1 MIKTISPKDVST
13 AEFHSYLLSA
23 VAPRPIAFA
32 STIDGS
38 GNINLSPFSFFN
50 AFGANPPIL
59 IFSPARRVRD
69 NTTKHTLENIKEVG
83 EVVINIVN
91 YAMVEQTSLASTEY
105 DKGVN
110 EFVKAGFTQVPSQMV
125 RPPRVGESPV
135 AFECKVL
142 QIIETGTEG
151 GAGNLIICE
160 VVLAHIKEEI
170 LDEKGRID
178 TKKIDL
184 VGRMGGEWY
193 CRANGDALF
202 EIPKP
207 LLTKG
212 IGIDQL
218 PDFIKN
224 SSVLTGN
231 NLGRLANVERIPS
244 PEEVRAFQDE
254 EVKNIVL
261 NNSLDKKIALHL
273 KAKQFLEDGKIT
285 EAWLTLLQQQE
296 LV

>member
-1 MIKTISPKDVST
+1 MIKTISPKEVST

-32 STIDGS
+32 STIDRA

-69 NTTKHTLENIKEVG
+69 NTTKHTLENVREIS
-83 EVVINIVN
+83 EVVINVVN

-105 DKGVN
+105 EKGVN
-110 EFVKAGFTQVPSQMV
+110 EFVKAGFTQVPSTLV
-125 RPPRVGESPV
+125 KPPRVGESPV

-142 QIIETGTEG
+142 QIIETGSQG

-160 VVLAHIKEEI
+160 VVLAHIKEDI
-170 LDEKGRID
+170 LDEKGKID
-178 TKKIDL
+178 TRKIDL
-184 VGRMGGEWY
+184 VGRMGAEWY

-218 PDFIKN
+218 PEEIRN

-231 NLGRLANVERIPS
+231 NLGRLANVEKLPTTT
-244 PEEVRAFQDE
+244 E
-254 EVKNIVL
+254 
-261 NNSLDKKIALHL
+261 IANYQNAEL
-273 KAKQFLEDGKIT
+273 KALKTHIIPENYWLEKHRLAQKYLEQGKIQ
-285 EAWLTLLQQQE
+285 EAWLILLAE
-296 LV
+296 